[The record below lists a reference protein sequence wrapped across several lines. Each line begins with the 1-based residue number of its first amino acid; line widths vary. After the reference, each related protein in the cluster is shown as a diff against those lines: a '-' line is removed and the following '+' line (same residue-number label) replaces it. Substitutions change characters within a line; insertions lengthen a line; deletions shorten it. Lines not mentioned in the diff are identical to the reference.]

1 MNEKFTSNAAIAEAG
16 KKYLMDTYGQ
26 YPVGM
31 VRGEGSNIWDAD
43 CKKYIY
49 ILEAVAV
56 NA

>member
-31 VRGEGSNIWDAD
+31 VRGEGSYMWDAD
-43 CKKYIY
+43 GKKYID
-49 ILEAVAV
+49 L
-56 NA
+56 